1 MDTLL
6 IVILGLLT
14 GGVIN
19 ALADDLPAARMP
31 RLPRY
36 PDGRRRPRRAWLGI
50 TAFALGLR
58 GAREPVSGAPTGD
71 DCERRR
77 LTWRHP
83 LVEVATAALMA
94 LAFAF
99 ARDTRALAVEETLIW
114 LALAAL
120 FVLIAVIDLEHLRVL
135 FAPMLACGL
144 LGLIRAIAF
153 PQSPPTIASMLVG
166 AACAGFCLFAGLFGR
181 STVRASSIAASAAAS
196 DCLWA
201 GRCHPHDLG
210 RIHRWVSQ
218 CIAGHGFSDIVG
230 RQRRLG
236 FLFAKS
242 ASGGYRRFS
251 AMPYAPY
258 ILISTYLVMLLGDEL
273 NHLIFGL

>member
-6 IVILGLLT
+6 IVILGLLA

-58 GAREPVSGAPTGD
+58 DAPEPATSTSTGD
-71 DCERRR
+71 DCERRS
-77 LTWRHP
+77 LSWRHP
-83 LVEVATAALMA
+83 LVELASAALMA
-94 LAFAF
+94 LAFEI
-99 ARDTRALAVEETLIW
+99 ARDMRALAFEETLIW

-120 FVLIAVIDLEHLRVL
+120 FVLTAVIDLEHLRVL
-135 FAPMLACGL
+135 FTPTLACGML
-144 LGLIRAIAF
+144 ALIHAIAF
-153 PQSPPTIASMLVG
+153 PQSPPTIPSMLVG
-166 AACAGFCLFAGLFGR
+166 AACAGFAFSLVYLGGRLFARTALRHRQEPVTVFGR
-181 STVRASSIAASAAAS
+181 GDVT
-196 DCLWA
+196 LMT
-201 GRCHPHDLG
+201 LG
-210 RIHRWVSQ
+210 
-218 CIAGHGFSDIVG
+218 GFIVG
-230 RQRRLG
+230 FPNVLVAMALAIFLG
-236 FLFAKS
+236 GSGALVFLLAKS
-242 ASGGYRRFS
+242 ASGGYRQFS

>member
-1 MDTLL
+1 MDTQL
-6 IVILGLLT
+6 IVIVGLLT

-58 GAREPVSGAPTGD
+58 GAPKPASDAATGD
-71 DCERRR
+71 DCERRS

-83 LVEVATAALMA
+83 LVELASAALMA
-94 LAFAF
+94 LAFAI
-99 ARDTRALAVEETLIW
+99 ARDMRALAFEETLIW

-135 FAPMLACGL
+135 LTPTLACGL

-153 PQSPPTIASMLVG
+153 PQSPPTITSMLVG
-166 AACAGFCLFAGLFGR
+166 AACASFAFSLVYLGGRLFARAALKHQRKPATVFGR
-181 STVRASSIAASAAAS
+181 GDVT
-196 DCLWA
+196 LMT
-201 GRCHPHDLG
+201 LG
-210 RIHRWVSQ
+210 
-218 CIAGHGFSDIVG
+218 GFIVG
-230 RQRRLG
+230 FPHVLLAMALAILLG
-236 FLFAKS
+236 GGGALVLLFAQR
-242 ASGGYRRFS
+242 ATGGYRRFS
-251 AMPYAPY
+251 LMPYAPY

-273 NHLIFGL
+273 NHLILGL

>member
-1 MDTLL
+1 MDTHL
-6 IVILGLLT
+6 IVIFGLLT

-58 GAREPVSGAPTGD
+58 GAPEPATDSSTGG

-77 LTWRHP
+77 LSWRHP

-94 LAFAF
+94 LTFAV
-99 ARDTRALAVEETLIW
+99 ARDMRAMAIEETLIW
-114 LALAAL
+114 LTLAAL
-120 FVLIAVIDLEHLRVL
+120 FVLIAVIDLEHLHVI
-135 FAPMLACGL
+135 FAPTLACGL
-144 LGLIRAIAF
+144 IAIIGAIAF
-153 PQSPPTIASMLVG
+153 PQSPPTIPSMLFG
-166 AACAGFCLFAGLFGR
+166 AACAGITFSLVCLGGRLFARTALQHQRKPATVFGQGDV
-181 STVRASSIAASAAAS
+181 T
-196 DCLWA
+196 LMT
-201 GRCHPHDLG
+201 LG
-210 RIHRWVSQ
+210 
-218 CIAGHGFSDIVG
+218 GFIVG
-230 RQRRLG
+230 FPDVLVAIALTILLG
-236 FLFAKS
+236 GIGALAFLLAKS

-258 ILISTYLVMLLGDEL
+258 ILASTYMVMLLGDEL
-273 NHLIFGL
+273 NHLIVGL

>member
-1 MDTLL
+1 VDTHL

-14 GGVIN
+14 GGLIN
-19 ALADDLPAARMP
+19 TLADDLPAARMP

-58 GAREPVSGAPTGD
+58 TAPEPATGASTGD

-77 LTWRHP
+77 LSWRHP
-83 LVEVATAALMA
+83 LVEVASAALMA
-94 LAFAF
+94 LAFEI
-99 ARDTRALAVEETLIW
+99 ARDMRSLALEETLIW

-120 FVLIAVIDLEHLRVL
+120 FVLIAVIDLERLRVL
-135 FAPMLACGL
+135 YTPTLACGL
-144 LGLIRAIAF
+144 LAIIGAIAF

-166 AACAGFCLFAGLFGR
+166 AACAGFTFSLVCLGGRLFARAALRHQREPMTVFGR
-181 STVRASSIAASAAAS
+181 GDVT
-196 DCLWA
+196 LMT
-201 GRCHPHDLG
+201 LG
-210 RIHRWVSQ
+210 
-218 CIAGHGFSDIVG
+218 GFIVG
-230 RQRRLG
+230 FPYVWVAMALAIILG
-236 FLFAKS
+236 GCGALVFLLAKS

-258 ILISTYLVMLLGDEL
+258 ILASTYLVMLLGDEL
-273 NHLIFGL
+273 NHLIAGL